1 MIWRF
6 EDREVPVFMV
16 RREHDPINYGLI
28 HGMFVDVR
36 SAELYGILRS
46 RNIEG
51 VWLAAEE
58 PILVCFDVIAE
69 EIEYQEWYAIHST
82 DYFQFMYEYINTVT
96 KRRVCAEEDFDW
108 KKEGF

>member
-16 RREHDPINYGLI
+16 SIEHEPIDYGI
-28 HGMFVDVR
+28 INDEFIDVR

-46 RNIEG
+46 RNIEC
-51 VWLAAEE
+51 VWLAAATR
-58 PILVCFDVIAE
+58 ILICFDVIAE
-69 EIEYQEWYAIHST
+69 GIECQEWYAIHST
-82 DYFQFMYEYINTVT
+82 DYFQFMYEYIGTVT
-96 KRRVCAEEDFDW
+96 KRRVCAKEDFDW